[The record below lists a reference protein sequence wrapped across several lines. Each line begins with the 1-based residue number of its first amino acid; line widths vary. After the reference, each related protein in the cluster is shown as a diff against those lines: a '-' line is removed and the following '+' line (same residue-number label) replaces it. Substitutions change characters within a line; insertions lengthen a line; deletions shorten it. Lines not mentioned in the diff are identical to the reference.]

1 MPADVPAPV
10 QPGPEPDRERLQQAQ
25 APPPASGGAH
35 RGRAVGGHRPAA
47 RPVLPARV
55 PELLPT
61 LRIHTNR
68 HTILKSAPDPLLWRL
83 LGLGLVAP
91 VAYDRRRAVPL
102 RRGLA
107 VPEGADPPQTVPGTQ
122 RPGTT
127 RRVGQPDRG
136 DVLGRR

>member
-68 HTILKSAPDPLLWRL
+68 HTILKSALDHEVRL
-83 LGLGLVAP
+83 SNRRGGDGIGAEGGKVAP
-91 VAYDRRRAVPL
+91 TRIFRSVW
-102 RRGLA
+102 
-107 VPEGADPPQTVPGTQ
+107 
-122 RPGTT
+122 RPFAF
-127 RRVGQPDRG
+127 R
-136 DVLGRR
+136 